1 MLGLKLRAEFLNG
14 HMRDTAI
21 VFRRDDGTGA
31 LDLPS
36 ENFFKITYPVADLQ
50 KALFAI
56 SEAGTGKPVVL
67 IGERGRGKSH
77 IMAALHHA
85 IVSRDIVEAWA
96 QDWGRR
102 LANDRLLSLQLP
114 SGFLPVTEAVHN
126 NEYEYLWDLLFERH
140 PAGQKMQGKFEVS
153 GVPVPARSLM
163 EEMFSLQPT
172 VLIVDE
178 FQTWFDGLNDESGDT
193 GRKRRTWTFNFIQN
207 LSELSKDRPDI
218 FRFIISVRN
227 NQTDAYRQVHRDN
240 PALVDFKGVTAK
252 IDRKRLVLHRLFE
265 NRRNIPD
272 NEIRQAT
279 AVYTS
284 ERFRLLFSQLP
295 AAEFDRIHNEVV
307 ESWPFA
313 PELMDLLEDQIL
325 LSEAAQGSRDLIKVL
340 AQIFKAVPESNCIIT
355 PADFAVDNIDCG
367 VQSLLDA
374 ISDEKQDRLREI
386 AQRNLEAVMQAG
398 VRAPNARGIIS
409 ALWMRSISPGIKV
422 GGLREELHLDITRSS
437 VIDDNIFNDELAQIK
452 ENSFNIHE
460 EEGIQPRLRF
470 KVEENA
476 RAKLLASAKND
487 KLFEDGSDKEYIRT
501 TLRYVLTPVV
511 AESAA
516 RVIVPGPS
524 WSTSPWEGL
533 DENDRPERWD
543 RPVLF
548 VLPAITDNLMSNL
561 GLWLKKHVTKQRN
574 VVRFLLPKAGAS
586 SIFEDKE
593 IVIPARAALLGK
605 QWGNSDAQYHK
616 EGSKFRADLTKT
628 LGSRYDRFAVLQ
640 SWDFQTPK
648 NCKFNIEQIT
658 KSGTEIVNEIEKI
671 IRENLFAFEDFEA
684 MVEEAT
690 ANTQTVGAF
699 LAELKEPPAKPGVEP
714 VPYLGEICVYE
725 QILRVAAT
733 GNVYLNVGGSWLG
746 KKSDHAN
753 DQVTLQMLRTKASKR
768 GKELYEIIL
777 GTPDVVGAD
786 TVALPQQQPAT
797 TEPPIPV
804 YPVAPPV
811 TGPGTQVSE
820 AAGDGPVCGGVI
832 GIPVNDIPGTRSS
845 VKPAILKRS
854 DEKTTLNLS
863 GEFENWGLAATDK
876 IPLARLEFQGLTVK
890 ELKTLLQKLPPATR
904 AILEVSIPE
913 EKE

>member
-1 MLGLKLRAEFLNG
+1 MLDLKLRSEFLNG

-36 ENFFKITYPVADLQ
+36 EEFFRITYPVVDLQ

-67 IGERGRGKSH
+67 IGDRGRGKSH

-85 IVSRDIVEAWA
+85 IVSRDVVEAWA
-96 QDWGRR
+96 QDWGQR
-102 LANDRLLSLQLP
+102 LGNDKLMNLKLT

-140 PAGQKMQGKFEVS
+140 PSGQKMQGKFEAS

-172 VLIVDE
+172 VLIIDE
-178 FQTWFDGLNDESGDT
+178 FQTWFDGLNDEPGDT

-207 LSELSKDRPDI
+207 LSELSKDRPDV

-252 IDRKRLVLHRLFE
+252 NDRKRLVLHRLFE

-279 AVYTS
+279 AVYAA
-284 ERFRLLFSQLP
+284 ERFRLLYSHLS
-295 AAEFDRIHNEVV
+295 AAEYDRIHNEVV

-313 PELMDLLEDQIL
+313 PELIDLLEDQVL
-325 LSEAAQGSRDLIKVL
+325 LSEAAQGSRDMIRVL
-340 AQIFKAVPESNCIIT
+340 AQIFKATPGGNCIYT
-355 PADFAVDNIDCG
+355 PADFAVDNVDCG

-386 AQRNLEAVMQAG
+386 AQRNLEAVIQAG
-398 VRAPNARGIIS
+398 VQAPNAKGIIS

-437 VIDDNIFNDELAQIK
+437 VIDDNIFNDELTQIK

-460 EEGIQPRLRF
+460 EDGVQPRLRF

-476 RAKLLASAKND
+476 KAKLLASAKNE
-487 KLFEDGSDKEYIRT
+487 KLFEDGSDKDYIRSM
-501 TLRYVLTPVV
+501 LRYALTPVA
-511 AESAA
+511 AESLA
-516 RVIVPGPS
+516 RIIVPGPS
-524 WSTSPWEGL
+524 WLSSPWAGL
-533 DENDRPERWD
+533 DEIDQPDLWD

-548 VLPAITDNLMSNL
+548 VLPAITDNLMPDL

-574 VVRFLLPKAGAS
+574 VIRYLLPKAGTS

-593 IVIPARAALLGK
+593 IVIPARAALLGN
-605 QWGNSDAQYHK
+605 QWGKSDTQYSK
-616 EGSKFRADLTKT
+616 EGSKFRNDLIKA
-628 LGSRYDRFAVLQ
+628 LGSRYDHFAVLQ
-640 SWDFQTPK
+640 SWDFQNPQ
-648 NCKFNIEQIT
+648 NCKFTIEQIT
-658 KSGTEIVNEIEKI
+658 KGGTEIVNEVEKV
-671 IRENLFAFEDFEA
+671 IRENLFAFEDFEF
-684 MVEEAT
+684 MVKEA
-690 ANTQTVGAF
+690 ASNTQTVGAF
-699 LAELKEPPAKPGVEP
+699 LSELKEPPAKPGIEII
-714 VPYLGEICVYE
+714 PYLGEIYAYE
-725 QILRVAAT
+725 QIMRVAAS
-733 GNVYLNVGGSWLG
+733 GNVYLNVSGSWLG

-753 DQVTLQMLRTKASKR
+753 DQVTLQMLRTRASKR
-768 GKELYEIIL
+768 GKELYNIIL
-777 GTPDVVGAD
+777 GNPDVVGTD
-786 TVALPQQQPAT
+786 TVIPPPQPPT
-797 TEPPIPV
+797 TTPPIP
-804 YPVAPPV
+804 
-811 TGPGTQVSE
+811 TGPIVNGPGIPVPKPPD
-820 AAGDGPVCGGVI
+820 DGPKCGGII
-832 GIPVNDIPGTRSS
+832 GIPGNDTPGTTIGI
-845 VKPAILKRS
+845 KPPIVKRS

-863 GEFENWGLAATDK
+863 GELENWGLAAADK
-876 IPLARLEFQGLTVK
+876 ISQAKLEFQGLTVK
-890 ELKTLLQKLPPATR
+890 ELKALLQKLPPTTR
-904 AILEVSIPE
+904 AILEVTLPE
-913 EKE
+913 EKD